1 MSKNKGLSLIG
12 LVLIAAVIVAS
23 SFQNCAKVN
32 YQTTTKPVGVS
43 SITKTATINPAFS
56 PQSADLK
63 VLFVVDDSF
72 TMSQSQARLSNAL
85 DSLLNPLQG
94 RNVEF
99 KIVSTSGI
107 PDNLID
113 YAIQS
118 TNLSPTVVRN
128 IVTNNVTNRHPQ
140 LKSLINYNAS
150 QFNALKSQVK
160 SAVLAVGIN
169 GSENEEGFCAA
180 ARQLFDTSGNRF
192 FNPGDKAAV
201 IFLTD
206 EDDSSAYQKCLSA
219 YELNNTSAQVVYY
232 NYMQQRA
239 KITLEY
245 RVNRD
250 GIISWYPATWG
261 IALASSNN
269 FSNGQ
274 NCSTQDQA
282 AALSKITAM
291 GYVVQNASTC
301 TYELAQTN
309 HYGSDLGDDGSVAG
323 KNLCNST
330 VTFQGQTYPNLYSF
344 ITAAGYSA
352 QSGTCT
358 KQTVASSSITASPN
372 YTSVIESD
380 TMAKNAQD
388 LKIAL
393 INKSND
399 LFGSGFIFASI
410 IRKQG
415 EGCALQSGQSYGA
428 KYEQLTSQLA
438 QNAISESLCASS
450 FSTVLSSVSNFM
462 TTQAEK
468 SYVVSEMTP
477 DDRVLGVGI
486 RRNGSLT
493 ALNSSQFEA
502 VGSTITLTNFTLMQ
516 GDIIEVSY
524 SAN

>member
-32 YQTTTKPVGVS
+32 YQTTANPVGAASV
-43 SITKTATINPAFS
+43 TKTATINPAFS
-56 PQSADLK
+56 PQNADLK
-63 VLFVVDDSF
+63 VLFVVDDSY
-72 TMSQSQARLSNAL
+72 TMSQSQSRLSNAL

-113 YAIQS
+113 YSIQS
-118 TNLSPTVVRN
+118 TNLSSTVVRN
-128 IVTNNVTNRHPQ
+128 VVSNNVNNRHPQ
-140 LKSLINYNAS
+140 FKSLVNYNS
-150 QFNALKSQVK
+150 TQFNALKAQVK
-160 SAVLAVGIN
+160 SAVLAVGTN
-169 GSENEEGFCAA
+169 GSDTEEGFCAA
-180 ARQLFDTSGNRF
+180 ARQLFDNSTNRF
-192 FNPGDKAAV
+192 FNPGDKAAI

-206 EDDSSAYQKCLSA
+206 EDDASTYKRCLSA
-219 YELNNTSAQVVYY
+219 YELNTNSAQVVYY
-232 NYMQQRA
+232 NYMQQRT

-261 IALASSNN
+261 IALSSPNN
-269 FSNGQ
+269 FSNNQ
-274 NCSTQDQA
+274 NCSSQDQA
-282 AALSKITAM
+282 AALAKINAM
-291 GYVVQNASTC
+291 GYVVQNVTAC

-309 HYGSDLGDDGSVAG
+309 HYGSDLGDDGTVAS
-323 KNLCNST
+323 KNLCTST
-330 VTFQGQTYPNLYSF
+330 VTFQGQSYPNLYSF

-352 QSGTCT
+352 QPTSCV

-380 TMAKNAQD
+380 TMANNAQD

-393 INKSND
+393 INKSNS

-415 EGCALQSGQSYGA
+415 ESCALQSGQSYGA

-438 QNAISESLCASS
+438 QNAISESMCASS
-450 FSTVLSSVSNFM
+450 FSNVLSSVSNFM
-462 TTQAEK
+462 TTQAQK
-468 SYVVSEMTP
+468 SYVVPNMTTEEK
-477 DDRVLGVGI
+477 VLGVGI

-493 ALNSSQFEA
+493 TLNSSQFEA

-524 SAN
+524 GN